1 VFNTYGST
9 EGTMCGECNEING
22 LHVPEDLVHLDVY
35 DPSFGDFV
43 DDGECGRIVLS
54 TLLPVGGKTGTLLL
68 NYDTEDTTVV
78 MSRSKCCCGRTHLKI
93 LNPQREAETVW
104 VFGSP
109 FNRVDIERGVFQR
122 ENMEYLTGEYEA
134 FLEDGKSKDEN
145 VLSVDLEC
153 LEKTKCDIAFVK
165 ENFLKGF
172 FKFKPKLEGFFSEG
186 RLKIELNFL
195 GLKQLKIFKVG
206 GRPKRLV
213 DRRIN

>member
-1 VFNTYGST
+1 
-9 EGTMCGECNEING
+9 
-22 LHVPEDLVHLDVY
+22 
-35 DPSFGDFV
+35 
-43 DDGECGRIVLS
+43 
-54 TLLPVGGKTGTLLL
+54 
-68 NYDTEDTTVV
+68 
-78 MSRSKCCCGRTHLKI
+78 
-93 LNPQREAETVW
+93 

-145 VLSVDLEC
+145 VLRVNLEC
-153 LEKTKCDIAFVK
+153 SEKTKCDVEFVK

-172 FKFKPKLEGFFSEG
+172 FNFKPKLERFFSEG

-195 GLKQLKIFKVG
+195 GLKQLKIFKVV

-213 DRRIN
+213 DLRIT